1 MKQRLNCIRISFTG
15 FVFLATILFCGC
27 KNISNKETPINEKND
42 STKFNGVYKSYR
54 DGYLY
59 SEVTL
64 KDGKK
69 EGLAKKFYKNGRIN
83 TEVYYKN
90 NIKVDT
96 SRWYY
101 TDGKIYRETPYQ
113 NGVVH
118 GIQKKYHRNRLLKA
132 EIPYVYGKRKV
143 GLKEY
148 SIYNN
153 PVKSYPSISHIIT
166 DKRAEN
172 RQVILTVRLSNNS
185 QNVKFYQ
192 GELEKG
198 IFDTDKI
205 KYILTEKGKG
215 SITFVEKPD
224 FEGKNQINIIA
235 YYKTKNGN
243 YKILHKRIPM
253 PSTHLKE

>member
-96 SRWYY
+96 
-101 TDGKIYRETPYQ
+101 
-113 NGVVH
+113 
-118 GIQKKYHRNRLLKA
+118 
-132 EIPYVYGKRKV
+132 
-143 GLKEY
+143 
-148 SIYNN
+148 
-153 PVKSYPSISHIIT
+153 
-166 DKRAEN
+166 
-172 RQVILTVRLSNNS
+172 
-185 QNVKFYQ
+185 
-192 GELEKG
+192 
-198 IFDTDKI
+198 
-205 KYILTEKGKG
+205 
-215 SITFVEKPD
+215 
-224 FEGKNQINIIA
+224 
-235 YYKTKNGN
+235 
-243 YKILHKRIPM
+243 
-253 PSTHLKE
+253 